1 MSTPLENYALLSDQR
16 TAALVATDGSI
27 DWLCFPRFDSSAIL
41 TAIVGTPDDGRWL
54 LAPTGGT
61 LVDRAYVEDTFVL
74 ESHWETLTGTLT
86 VRDYLPIDED
96 PYQPTADIVRT
107 VICTSGTVEVAHDLR
122 LRFDYG
128 SATPWLDVVETD
140 DRAEI
145 HAVAGPDSLV
155 LRGPL
160 LDLVDGTC
168 TGTFEL
174 SDGEQLTWVLT
185 WSPSYIPDAQPSPEK
200 LSPVATIA
208 FWRRWAERIDASG
221 TYARQVRRSLLVLRA
236 LTERLTGGI
245 VAAPTTSLPEEFGG
259 SRNWDYRFVW
269 LRDSALTI
277 EALLSHGFVNGAE
290 AWRTWLLRAMAGDP
304 QDLRIMYGLDG
315 SRHLPEFE
323 LSHLSGYN
331 GSTPVRIGNG
341 AAGQYQADV
350 VGEVMVALE
359 QARDAGLD
367 EGEFSWGLQKALLQY
382 AESRIADKD
391 HGIWEMRGEP
401 AFFTHGRAM
410 IWAAFDRGVRAVERY
425 GLDGDVE
432 TWRRLRDQMREEVL
446 REGWDDE
453 IGSFTQT
460 YGSTEVDASLLQL
473 AHVGL
478 VDYDD
483 PRMLSTVARIERDL
497 LDDHGFLH
505 RYRTRS
511 GLDGLQGD
519 EYPFL
524 ICSFW
529 LVEQY
534 ARSGRTDDAR
544 QMMDRLVAVESDL
557 GLLAEEYDPV
567 SGRLAGN
574 FPQAFSHLGLVRA
587 ADALEGVGPYSIGG

>member
-1 MSTPLENYALLSDQR
+1 
-16 TAALVATDGSI
+16 G
-27 DWLCFPRFDSSAIL
+27 
-41 TAIVGTPDDGRWL
+41 
-54 LAPTGGT
+54 
-61 LVDRAYVEDTFVL
+61 
-74 ESHWETLTGTLT
+74 
-86 VRDYLPIDED
+86 
-96 PYQPTADIVRT
+96 
-107 VICTSGTVEVAHDLR
+107 
-122 LRFDYG
+122 
-128 SATPWLDVVETD
+128 
-140 DRAEI
+140 EI
-145 HAVAGPDSLV
+145 
-155 LRGPL
+155 
-160 LDLVDGTC
+160 
-168 TGTFEL
+168 
-174 SDGEQLTWVLT
+174 
-185 WSPSYIPDAQPSPEK
+185 
-200 LSPVATIA
+200 
-208 FWRRWAERIDASG
+208 
-221 TYARQVRRSLLVLRA
+221 
-236 LTERLTGGI
+236 
-245 VAAPTTSLPEEFGG
+245 
-259 SRNWDYRFVW
+259 
-269 LRDSALTI
+269 
-277 EALLSHGFVNGAE
+277 
-290 AWRTWLLRAMAGDP
+290 
-304 QDLRIMYGLDG
+304 
-315 SRHLPEFE
+315 
-323 LSHLSGYN
+323 
-331 GSTPVRIGNG
+331 
-341 AAGQYQADV
+341 
-350 VGEVMVALE
+350 MVALE